1 MQVKTKAIVLS
12 ETPYSETSKILNILT
27 EDYGLIGVISRG
39 SRNIK
44 SKLRGISNKMNYCEY
59 TISYKEKTLSTLIEG
74 NIINSFKSTGI
85 SINLDGSEQHLVHK
99 HAELCDEIIIPNDV
113 ILEPNEIDIAEN
125 IGNNL
130 NLIKKENNKE
140 GNSKITDY
148 FSISNGASM
157 DIE

>member
-1 MQVKTKAIVLS
+1 MKFLFF
-12 ETPYSETSKILNILT
+12 TPS
-27 EDYGLIGVISRG
+27 
-39 SRNIK
+39 
-44 SKLRGISNKMNYCEY
+44 
-59 TISYKEKTLSTLIEG
+59 

-113 ILEPNEIDIAEN
+113 IFEHNEIDIAEN

-130 NLIKKENNKE
+130 NLIKEENNKE

-148 FSISNGASM
+148 FSISNGANM